1 MCDRSSSPERSDAGR
16 GGINCALGR
25 RFSSNVRVAVGT
37 LGSNSTCLQGGY
49 LLGLVDTCLKSGFGR
64 IIGDR
69 TGRGSGFAR
78 VVLRRA
84 HRCLRLGTG
93 LIGRGMVVD
102 MSAERL
108 ES

>member
-1 MCDRSSSPERSDAGR
+1 MCDRSAEPERSDAGR

-25 RFSSNVRVAVGT
+25 RFISNVRVAVGT
-37 LGSNSTCLQGGY
+37 LESNSTCLQGGY
-49 LLGLVDTCLKSGFGR
+49 VLGFNDTCYESGFGG
-64 IIGDR
+64 IIGSR

-78 VVLRRA
+78 AVLRRA
-84 HRCLRLGTG
+84 RCCLMLRTG

-108 ES
+108 E